1 MSETALERF
10 LRYARMDT
18 TSDEAS
24 GLSPSSPGQWKLGE
38 CLRDEMAALG
48 LRNVLL
54 DEHCYSYGLI
64 PASVRHQPTIALI
77 AHMDTVA
84 AVPGRAFSP
93 RVARYSG
100 QPLALNEKSGV
111 FLSEAD
117 FPALSQYRGQELVV
131 TDGTTVLG
139 ADDKAGIAEIMTLAQ
154 KLTQDPAI
162 PHGDIWLVFTPDEEI
177 GSGADL
183 LDLTRIQ
190 ADFAYTVDGGALNI
204 LSYETFNAASASV
217 HIMGR
222 NIHPGSAKG
231 RMKNAATIAMRFHS
245 LLPPKEIPEETEGY
259 EGFYHLN
266 MMTGEEE
273 EASLSYILRDH
284 DADKLEEKKR
294 RMLLAAKEI
303 NRLFGGGTAEVSIKD
318 SYRNMGEIIRNHP
331 HIIERAKRA
340 IAACGMQP
348 ETVPI
353 RGGTDGARLSFR
365 GLPCPNLGTG
375 GENAH
380 GVYEFLPVQALD
392 KMVEVL
398 VEIVRA

>member
-48 LRNVLL
+48 LKNVLL
-54 DEHCYSYGLI
+54 DEHCYAYGLI

-217 HIMGR
+217 RIKGR

-294 RMLLAAKEI
+294 RMLWRQRKSTASSAAAPLRFRLRIPTATWVRSSETILISLSAPCAPSPPAACSPRPCLSAAARTAPGCPSAACPVPTWARAAKTLMASMSSCRFR
-303 NRLFGGGTAEVSIKD
+303 RLIKWL
-318 SYRNMGEIIRNHP
+318 R
-331 HIIERAKRA
+331 
-340 IAACGMQP
+340 
-348 ETVPI
+348 
-353 RGGTDGARLSFR
+353 FW
-365 GLPCPNLGTG
+365 
-375 GENAH
+375 
-380 GVYEFLPVQALD
+380 
-392 KMVEVL
+392 
-398 VEIVRA
+398 